1 MAKRRLVLTFPP
13 KLVEEPIT
21 YRLIKDYDLVVNI
34 LRAKISP
41 EEEGRLMIELSGE
54 KGALKRGMDYLNGL
68 KVNIQ
73 PLARDIR
80 WLEKKCTHCTV
91 CVSLCPT
98 EAIVVDRNSMKIS
111 FNKDKCIACGACIP
125 ACPYKAIEILF

>member
-54 KGALKRGMDYLNGL
+54 KSALKRGMDYLNGL
-68 KVNIQ
+68 NVNIQ
-73 PLARDIR
+73 SLARDIR
-80 WLEKKCTHCTV
+80 WLEERCTHCTV
-91 CVSLCPT
+91 CAPLCPT
-98 EAIVVDRNSMKIS
+98 EAIVVNREKMEIS
-111 FNKDKCIACGACIP
+111 FDKDKCIACGACIP

>member
-68 KVNIQ
+68 NVNIQ

-80 WLEKKCTHCTV
+80 WLEEKCTHCTV
-91 CVSLCPT
+91 CVSICPT

-111 FNKDKCIACGACIP
+111 FNKDKCIVCGACIP

>member
-21 YRLIKDYDLVVNI
+21 YRLIKDYNLVVNI

-54 KGALKRGMDYLNGL
+54 KNALRRGMDYLNGL
-68 KVNIQ
+68 NVNIQ

-80 WLEKKCTHCTV
+80 WIEEKCTHCTV

-125 ACPYKAIEILF
+125 ACPYKAIKILF

>member
-54 KGALKRGMDYLNGL
+54 KGALKRGMDYLNRL
-68 KVNIQ
+68 EVNIQ

-80 WLEKKCTHCTV
+80 WLEEKCTHCTV

-111 FNKDKCIACGACIP
+111 FNKNKCIVCGACIP

>member
-54 KGALKRGMDYLNGL
+54 KGALKRGMDYLNRL

-80 WLEKKCTHCTV
+80 WLEEKCTHCTV

-111 FNKDKCIACGACIP
+111 FNKDKCIVCGACIP

>member
-41 EEEGRLMIELSGE
+41 EEEGRLMIEISGE
-54 KGALKRGMDYLNGL
+54 KSAVKRGMDYLKGL
-68 KVNIQ
+68 NVSIQ

-80 WLEKKCTHCTV
+80 WLEERCTHCTV
-91 CVSLCPT
+91 CVPRCPT
-98 EAIVVDRNSMKIS
+98 GAIVVDRNSMEIS
-111 FNKDKCIACGACIP
+111 FNKDKCIVCGACIP
-125 ACPYKAIEILF
+125 ACPYEAIEILF

>member
-41 EEEGRLMIELSGE
+41 EEEGRLMIEISGE
-54 KGALKRGMDYLNGL
+54 KSAVKRGMDYLKELN
-68 KVNIQ
+68 VSIQ

-80 WLEKKCTHCTV
+80 WLEERCTHCTV
-91 CVSLCPT
+91 CVPLCPT
-98 EAIVVDRNSMKIS
+98 GAIVVDRNSMEIS
-111 FNKDKCIACGACIP
+111 LNKDKCIVCGACIP
-125 ACPYKAIEILF
+125 ACPYRAIEILF

>member
-1 MAKRRLVLTFPP
+1 MVKRRLVLTFPP

-68 KVNIQ
+68 NVNIQ

-98 EAIVVDRNSMKIS
+98 EAIVVDRNSMEIS
-111 FNKDKCIACGACIP
+111 FNKDKCIVCGACIP

>member
-54 KGALKRGMDYLNGL
+54 KSALKGGMDYLNRL
-68 KVNIQ
+68 NVNIQ

-80 WLEKKCTHCTV
+80 WLEENCTHCTV

>member
-41 EEEGRLMIELSGE
+41 QEEGRLMIEIRGDKE
-54 KGALKRGMDYLNGL
+54 AVNKGIDYLKELG
-68 KVNIQ
+68 VSIQ

-80 WLEKKCTHCTV
+80 WLENKCTHCTV
-91 CVSLCPT
+91 CVPLCPT
-98 EAIVVDRNSMKIS
+98 EAIVVDREKMEIS
-111 FNKDKCIACGACIP
+111 FDKDKCIACGACIP
-125 ACPYKAIEILF
+125 ACPYRAIEILF

>member
-98 EAIVVDRNSMKIS
+98 EAIVVDRNSMEIS
-111 FNKDKCIACGACIP
+111 FNKDKCIVCGACIP

>member
-13 KLVEEPIT
+13 NLVEEPIT

-41 EEEGRLMIELSGE
+41 EEEGRLMIEISGE
-54 KGALKRGMDYLNGL
+54 KRAVNKGINYLKELG
-68 KVNIQ
+68 VSIQ

-80 WLEKKCTHCTV
+80 WLENRCTHCTV
-91 CVSLCPT
+91 CVPLCPT
-98 EAIVVDRNSMKIS
+98 GAIAIDRERMEI
-111 FNKDKCIACGACIP
+111 FFDKDKCLACGACVP

>member
-54 KGALKRGMDYLNGL
+54 KGALKRGMDYLNRL

-80 WLEKKCTHCTV
+80 WLEEKCTHCTV

>member
-80 WLEKKCTHCTV
+80 WLEDKCTHCTV

-111 FNKDKCIACGACIP
+111 FNKDKCIVCGACIP
-125 ACPYKAIEILF
+125 ACPYEAIEILF

>member
-13 KLVEEPIT
+13 ELVEEPIT

-54 KGALKRGMDYLNGL
+54 KNALKRGMDYLNGL

-73 PLARDIR
+73 SLDRDIR
-80 WLEKKCTHCTV
+80 WLQEKCTHCTV
-91 CVSLCPT
+91 CVPLCPT
-98 EAIVVDRNSMKIS
+98 KAIVVDPSSMKIS
-111 FNKDKCIACGACIP
+111 LKKDKSIVCGACIP
-125 ACPYKAIEILF
+125 ACPYQAIEILF